1 MRLLQV
7 GIHAEDLNRAE
18 DFYRRLLG
26 EPPIARFEPPG
37 LLFFDLDGTRLLL
50 DIGAPASLL
59 YLQVDDVHA
68 TIEGLRA
75 DGVHVEHEPHF
86 IYQHEDD
93 TLGPS
98 GMQEWHAFV
107 RDPEGNLVGL
117 VGYLNP
123 ATDQ

>member
-18 DFYRRLLG
+18 AFYRRLLG
-26 EPPIARFEPPG
+26 EPSIARFEPPG

-50 DIGAPASLL
+50 DLGAPASLL
-59 YLQVDDVHA
+59 YLQVDDLHA
-68 TIEGLRA
+68 TIESLRA

-86 IYQHEDD
+86 IHQHEDD

-107 RDPEGNLVGL
+107 RDTEGNLVGL
-117 VGYLNP
+117 VSYLSR

>member
-18 DFYRRLLG
+18 AFYRRLLG
-26 EPPIARFEPPG
+26 EPSIARFEPPG

-50 DIGAPASLL
+50 DLGAPASLL
-59 YLQVDDVHA
+59 YLQVDDLHA
-68 TIEGLRA
+68 TIESLRA

-107 RDPEGNLVGL
+107 RDTEGNLVGL
-117 VGYLNP
+117 VSYLSR